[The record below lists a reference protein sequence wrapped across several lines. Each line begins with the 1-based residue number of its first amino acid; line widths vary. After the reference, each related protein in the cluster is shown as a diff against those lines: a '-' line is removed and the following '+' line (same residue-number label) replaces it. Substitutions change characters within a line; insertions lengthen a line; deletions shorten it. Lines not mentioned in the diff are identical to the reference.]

1 VPVTHGVAGSNPVS
15 TARKPSSYKASEKSG
30 AFFSQPGAKATGLD
44 NQQSQ

>member
-30 AFFSQPGAKATGLD
+30 AFFCGKNSQFPRF
-44 NQQSQ
+44 